1 VEGVID
7 FTLCLILLVK
17 WLLNFLCYAVDDFF
31 RCPLSFATQPLFIV
45 AKRQCEYVYEFSTS
59 SSSTVCKTCAI
70 NFLLLKLCF
79 YAPKGYVIALNS
91 EEKMVVCIE
100 KFACKIF

>member
-31 RCPLSFATQPLFIV
+31 GPFSFAAQPLFIV
-45 AKRQCEYVYEFSTS
+45 TKR
-59 SSSTVCKTCAI
+59 
-70 NFLLLKLCF
+70 
-79 YAPKGYVIALNS
+79 
-91 EEKMVVCIE
+91 
-100 KFACKIF
+100 

>member
-1 VEGVID
+1 MRIYV
-7 FTLCLILLVK
+7 FLL
-17 WLLNFLCYAVDDFF
+17 FAAAVYFSVPF
-31 RCPLSFATQPLFIV
+31 SFATQPLFIV

-79 YAPKGYVIALNS
+79 YAPKGYIIALNS
-91 EEKMVVCIE
+91 EEKMVGCIE